1 MVMTILEAPVG
12 AENWIAFQEDYKKRT
27 IQLPSQMTQTFLL
40 QDMTDQT
47 LWRIISVWKSRAA
60 LDEMRNS
67 GETPTGV
74 LMFRNVGSEPKL
86 SIFNVSA
93 SAP

>member
-12 AENWIAFQEDYKKRT
+12 AENWIALQEDYKKRT

-40 QDMTDQT
+40 QDVTDQT

-74 LMFRNVGSEPKL
+74 LMFRSVGSEPKL

>member
-1 MVMTILEAPVG
+1 MVITILEAHVG
-12 AENWIAFQEDYKKRT
+12 TENWAAFQDDYKKRT
-27 IQLPSQMTQTFLL
+27 AQLPPQMIQTFLL
-40 QDMTDQT
+40 QDTADQT
-47 LWRIISVWKSRAA
+47 LWRIISVWKSREA

-74 LMFRNVGSEPKL
+74 LMFRDVGAEPKFSL
-86 SIFNVSA
+86 FNVPA